1 MMFNGISFWTD
12 DKIWRGILND
22 LGAEFAP
29 RDIADVVF
37 KSNKKFSPAELNTEF
52 LHLADLHESETIKK
66 ICGNIKL
73 SGAQKKIIMTLHR
86 FGGNGI
92 DVSALQQ
99 QLGYAP
105 GAATNAVGTA
115 IYQLRKIFGK
125 DFIKNEGG
133 KYRL

>member
-1 MMFNGISFWTD
+1 MFNGITFWTD
-12 DKIWRGILND
+12 DKTWRGILTD
-22 LGAEFAP
+22 LGAEFTQ
-29 RDIADVVF
+29 RDIADVIF
-37 KSNKKFSPAELNTEF
+37 KSSKRFSPAELNTEI
-52 LHLADLHESETIKK
+52 LRMADLHESEIIKK
-66 ICGNIKL
+66 ICGNVSL

-86 FGGNGI
+86 FEKNGI

-133 KYRL
+133 KYKL

>member
-1 MMFNGISFWTD
+1 MFNGITFWTD
-12 DKIWRGILND
+12 DKIWRGILTD
-22 LGAEFAP
+22 LGAELAQ
-29 RDIADVVF
+29 RDIADVIF
-37 KSNKKFSPAELNTEF
+37 KSNKKFSPAELNTE
-52 LHLADLHESETIKK
+52 LLRLADLHESEIIKK
-66 ICGNIKL
+66 ICGNVPL

-86 FGGNGI
+86 FGKNGI

-115 IYQLRKIFGK
+115 IYQLRKILGK

-133 KYRL
+133 KYKL

>member
-1 MMFNGISFWTD
+1 MFDGITFWTD
-12 DKIWRGILND
+12 DKTWRGILTD
-22 LGAEFAP
+22 LGAEFAQ

-37 KSNKKFSPAELNTEF
+37 KSNKKFSPAELNTE
-52 LHLADLHESETIKK
+52 LLRLADLHESEIIKK
-66 ICGNIKL
+66 ICGNVPL

-86 FGGNGI
+86 FGKNGI
-92 DVSALQQ
+92 DVSTLQQ
-99 QLGYAP
+99 QLGYAQ

-133 KYRL
+133 KYKL

>member
-1 MMFNGISFWTD
+1 MFNGITFWTD
-12 DKIWRGILND
+12 DKTWRGILTD

-29 RDIADVVF
+29 RDTADVIF
-37 KSNKKFSPAELNTEF
+37 KSNKKLSPTELNAEI
-52 LHLADLHESETIKK
+52 LRLADMHESEVIKK
-66 ICGNIKL
+66 ICGATPL
-73 SGAQKKIIMTLHR
+73 SGSQKKIIMALHR
-86 FGGNGI
+86 YGKNGI
-92 DVSALQQ
+92 DVSTLQQ

-133 KYRL
+133 KYKL

>member
-1 MMFNGISFWTD
+1 MFNGITFWTD
-12 DKIWRGILND
+12 DKVWRGILTD
-22 LGAEFAP
+22 LGAEFSP
-29 RDIADVVF
+29 RDTADVIF
-37 KSNKKFSPAELNTEF
+37 KSNKKFSPAELNAEI
-52 LHLADLHESETIKK
+52 LHLADMHESEIIKK
-66 ICGNIKL
+66 ICGDVQL
-73 SGAQKKIIMTLHR
+73 SGAQKKIIMILYK
-86 FGGNGI
+86 FGKNGI

-133 KYRL
+133 KYKL